1 MSQVVKA
8 VIAEDT
14 GDRKLLDSFS
24 PLFQDVFSVREE
36 IHDVRSMQEVAKVYR
51 IGVTLGN
58 QCVVSEYEQLTKED
72 VLAEAINR
80 TKRSIIEA
88 IFGEFRGDLMHLENA
103 IYDRDFLK
111 AKNLLRVLE
120 NKMFSTE

>member
-8 VIAEDT
+8 IIAEDT

-36 IHDVRSMQEVAKVYR
+36 IHEVRTMQDVAKVYR
-51 IGVTLGN
+51 IGVTLGSK
-58 QCVVSEYEQLTKED
+58 CIVSEYEQLTKED

-111 AKNLLRVLE
+111 AKSLLRSLE

>member
-1 MSQVVKA
+1 M
-8 VIAEDT
+8 
-14 GDRKLLDSFS
+14 
-24 PLFQDVFSVREE
+24 QD
-36 IHDVRSMQEVAKVYR
+36 VAKVYR
-51 IGVTLGN
+51 IGVTLGS
-58 QCVVSEYEQLTKED
+58 QCIVSEYEQLTKED